1 MPVAVRRIGSR
12 EAGGCTES
20 ERRRSR
26 VLHSLRQPFDL
37 VVVGGGVNGCGVA
50 WDAALRGLRVLLVER
65 DDVGSGTSSW
75 SSRLIHGGLKYLEKL
90 DVKLV
95 RESLREREWLLE
107 AAPHL
112 VRPLRM
118 VLPFYSGG
126 KHSPVALEAGM
137 VAYDV
142 LSWDKS
148 VPRHTVWGKRGTLRR
163 VPGLERD
170 GLRGAAAYYDAQVEL
185 AERLCVEIS
194 LAAQS
199 AGATVLTHASV
210 ERLNVRNGTMTGV
223 EIVDE
228 LTDER
233 HRATTSMVI
242 NTAGPWVDQVLSGL
256 EDSPCLIGG
265 TKGSHFIVDPFF
277 RAPSDALYYEA
288 ESDGRAMM
296 VLPWRG
302 QYMIGSTD
310 ERFEGSLDH
319 VSPSVGEV
327 EYVLRETNWILPQA
341 RLTEEDLLW
350 GYTGVRP
357 LPYSPDEEEGDITR
371 RHAFH
376 DHAPRTEGLVSLVG
390 GKLTT
395 FRQVG
400 EEATDMAL
408 TKLGSRKRRS
418 ATRRLSLPGAGALDL
433 DRFGEAFADAS
444 GLDKRVARR
453 LASIYGTRAYRVAE
467 RAASDDA
474 MREVV
479 DEASGLTAAEI
490 AFAVEDEFA
499 GSLTDILARRTMV
512 GIGPTMPD
520 EVVDRVAQVAAPVAG
535 WDDERTEWELEMF
548 RSRLERFRTPRRD
561 EEVAQARRTDH
572 GA

>member
-1 MPVAVRRIGSR
+1 MQSADSR
-12 EAGGCTES
+12 EVATGLTES
-20 ERRRSR
+20 ERCRSR
-26 VLHSLRQPFDL
+26 ALHSLRQPFDL

-50 WDAALRGLRVLLVER
+50 WDATLRGLRVLLVER

-95 RESLREREWLLE
+95 RESLREREWLLD

-118 VLPFYSGG
+118 ILPFYSGG
-126 KHSPVALEAGM
+126 KHGPVALEAGM
-137 VAYDV
+137 VAYDL

-148 VPRHTVWGKRGTLRR
+148 VPRHVVWGKRGTLRR
-163 VPGLERD
+163 VPGLEQN

-199 AGATVLTHASV
+199 AGATILTHASV
-210 ERLNVRNGTMTGV
+210 ERLDVRNGTVAGV

-228 LTDER
+228 HTGEH
-233 HRATTSMVI
+233 HRATTSMVL

-256 EDSPCLIGG
+256 EGSPRLIGG
-265 TKGSHFIVDPFF
+265 TKGSHFIVDPFPG
-277 RAPSDALYYEA
+277 APSDALYYEA

-310 ERFEGSLDH
+310 ERFEGSLDQ
-319 VSPSVGEV
+319 VAPSAVEV
-327 EYVLRETNWILPQA
+327 DYILRETNRVLPQA
-341 RLTEEDLLW
+341 RLTDEDLLW

-357 LPYSPDEEEGDITR
+357 LPYAPEEDAGDITR

-376 DHAPRTEGLVSLVG
+376 DHAPRIEGLVSLVG

-400 EEATDMAL
+400 EEASDITL
-408 TKLGSRKRRS
+408 KKLGARGRRS
-418 ATRRLSLPGAGALDL
+418 VTRRLSLPGAGVLDL
-433 DRFGEAFADAS
+433 ERFTESFIDAS
-444 GLDKRVARR
+444 GLDKHVARR
-453 LASIYGTRAYRVAE
+453 VVSLYGTRAYRIAE
-467 RAASDDA
+467 RIAADDA

-479 DEASGLTAAEI
+479 DEVSGLTVAEI
-490 AFAVEDEFA
+490 AFVLEDEFA

-512 GIGPTMPD
+512 GIGPTTPD
-520 EVVDRVAQVAAPVAG
+520 YVVDRIAQVAAQLAG
-535 WDDERTEWELEMF
+535 WSNERTDKELGKF
-548 RSRLERFRTPRRD
+548 RSRLERFRTPRRA
-561 EEVAQARRTDH
+561 ERAK
-572 GA
+572 

>member
-1 MPVAVRRIGSR
+1 MRGAGSR
-12 EAGGCTES
+12 EVTTGRTEA
-20 ERRRSR
+20 ERRRSHA
-26 VLHSLRQPFDL
+26 LYSLRQPFDL

-95 RESLREREWLLE
+95 RESLREREWLLG

-118 VLPFYSGG
+118 ILPFYSGG
-126 KHSPVALEAGM
+126 KHGPVALEAGM
-137 VAYDV
+137 VAYDL

-148 VPRHTVWGKRGTLRR
+148 VPRHAVWGKRETLRR
-163 VPGLERD
+163 VPGLERN

-199 AGATVLTHASV
+199 AGATILTHASV
-210 ERLNVRNGTMTGV
+210 ERLDVRNGTVAGV

-228 LTDER
+228 HTGE
-233 HRATTSMVI
+233 HHHATTSMVI

-256 EDSPCLIGG
+256 ESSPRLIGG
-265 TKGSHFIVDPFF
+265 TKGSHFIVDPFPG
-277 RAPSDALYYEA
+277 APSDALYYEA
-288 ESDGRAMM
+288 GSDGRPMM

-310 ERFEGSLDH
+310 ERFEGGLDH
-319 VSPSVGEV
+319 VAPSVEEV
-327 EYVLRETNWILPQA
+327 DYILRETNRILPQA
-341 RLTEEDLLW
+341 RLTDEDLLW

-357 LPYSPDEEEGDITR
+357 LPYTPEGDVGDITR

-376 DHAPRTEGLVSLVG
+376 DHAPQIEGLVSLVG

-400 EEATDMAL
+400 EEATDMTL
-408 TKLGSRKRRS
+408 KKLGARRRRPV
-418 ATRRLSLPGAGALDL
+418 TRRLILPGAGVLDL
-433 DRFGEAFADAS
+433 ERFTEAFVDTS
-444 GLDKRVARR
+444 GFDNRVARR
-453 LASIYGTRAYRVAE
+453 LVRLYGSRAQHVAK
-467 RAASDDA
+467 RAAADSA
-474 MREVV
+474 VREVI
-479 DEASGLTAAEI
+479 DEASGLTVAEI
-490 AFAVEDEFA
+490 AFVLEDEFA

-520 EVVDRVAQVAAPVAG
+520 DTIDQVARVATRLAG
-535 WDDERTEWELEMF
+535 WSDERTERELGAF
-548 RSRLERFRTPRRD
+548 RSRLKRFRVPG
-561 EEVAQARRTDH
+561 RTES
-572 GA
+572 GVW

>member
-1 MPVAVRRIGSR
+1 M
-12 EAGGCTES
+12 TET

-26 VLHSLRQPFDL
+26 TLHSLRQPFDL

-50 WDAALRGLRVLLVER
+50 WDATLRGLRVLLVER

-95 RESLREREWLLE
+95 RESLREREWLLD

-118 VLPFYSGG
+118 ILPFYSGG
-126 KHSPVALEAGM
+126 KHGPIALEAGM
-137 VAYDV
+137 VAYDL
-142 LSWDKS
+142 LSWDKA

-199 AGATVLTHASV
+199 AGATILTHASV
-210 ERLNVRNGTMTGV
+210 ERLDVRNGTVTGV

-228 LTDER
+228 HTGER
-233 HRATTSMVI
+233 HRATTSMVL

-256 EDSPCLIGG
+256 EDSPRLIGG
-265 TKGSHFIVDPFF
+265 TKGSHFIVAPFPG
-277 RAPSDALYYEA
+277 APSDALYYEA

-310 ERFEGSLDH
+310 ERLEGSLDQ
-319 VSPSVGEV
+319 VAPSDGEV
-327 EYVLRETNWILPQA
+327 DYILRETNRVLPQA
-341 RLTEEDLLW
+341 RLTDEDLLW

-357 LPYSPDEEEGDITR
+357 LPYGPEEDAGDITR
-371 RHAFH
+371 RHTFH
-376 DHAPRTEGLVSLVG
+376 DHAPRIEGLVSLVG

-400 EEATDMAL
+400 EEGADITL
-408 TKLGSRKRRS
+408 KKLGARGRRS
-418 ATRRLSLPGAGALDL
+418 VTRRLSLPGAGVLDL
-433 DRFGEAFADAS
+433 GRFTEAFVDAS
-444 GLDKRVARR
+444 GLDKHVARR
-453 LASIYGTRAYRVAE
+453 VVSLYGARAYRVAG
-467 RAASDDA
+467 RIAADDA

-479 DEASGLTAAEI
+479 DEVSGLTVAEI
-490 AFAVEDEFA
+490 AFVLEDEFA

-512 GIGPTMPD
+512 GIGPTTPD
-520 EVVDRVAQVAAPVAG
+520 DVVDRIAQVAARLAG
-535 WDDERTEWELEMF
+535 WNDERTDKELGKF
-548 RSRLERFRTPRRD
+548 RSRLERFRTPRRAERAD
-561 EEVAQARRTDH
+561 RGGRVEH
-572 GA
+572 GP

>member
-1 MPVAVRRIGSR
+1 MAAGRT
-12 EAGGCTES
+12 EA

-26 VLHSLRQPFDL
+26 DLYSLRQPFDL

-95 RESLREREWLLE
+95 RESLREREWLLG

-118 VLPFYSGG
+118 ILPFYSGS
-126 KHSPVALEAGM
+126 KHGPVALEAGM

-148 VPRHTVWGKRGTLRR
+148 LPRHAVWGKRGALRC
-163 VPGLERD
+163 VPGLQRD

-185 AERLCVEIS
+185 AERLCVEVS
-194 LAAQS
+194 LAARS
-199 AGATVLTHASV
+199 AGATILTHARV
-210 ERLNVRNGTMTGV
+210 ERLDVRNGTVAGV

-228 LTDER
+228 HTGKR
-233 HRATTSMVI
+233 HRATTTMVL

-256 EDSPCLIGG
+256 ESGPRLIGG
-265 TKGSHFIVDPFF
+265 TKGSHFVVDPFPG
-277 RAPSDALYYEA
+277 APSDALYYEA
-288 ESDGRAMM
+288 ESDGRPMM

-310 ERFEGSLDH
+310 ERFEGSLDR
-319 VSPSVGEV
+319 VAPSAEEV
-327 EYVLRETNWILPQA
+327 DYILRETNRILPQA
-341 RLTEEDLLW
+341 RLTDGDLLW

-357 LPYSPDEEEGDITR
+357 LPYTPEREEGDITR

-376 DHAPRTEGLVSLVG
+376 DHAPQIEGLVSLVG

-400 EEATDMAL
+400 EEATDMVL
-408 TKLGSRKRRS
+408 KKLGARRRRS
-418 ATRRLSLPGAGALDL
+418 ATRLLSLPGALVLDL
-433 DRFGEAFADAS
+433 NRFAETFVSVS
-444 GLDKRVARR
+444 GLDAHVARR
-453 LASIYGTRAYRVAE
+453 LARLYGLRAHYVAE
-467 RAASDDA
+467 RAAADDA
-474 MREVV
+474 MREVI
-479 DEASGLTAAEI
+479 DDASGLTVAEI
-490 AFAVEDEFA
+490 AFAIEDEFA
-499 GSLTDILARRTMV
+499 GTLTDILARRTMV
-512 GIGPTMPD
+512 GIGPTLPD
-520 EVVDRVAQVAAPVAG
+520 EVVDRVARIAARLAG
-535 WDDERTEWELEMF
+535 WNDERTERELDMF
-548 RSRLERFRTPRRD
+548 RSRLERFRTPERAGSAVRVGGAGRD
-561 EEVAQARRTDH
+561 A
-572 GA
+572 

>member
-1 MPVAVRRIGSR
+1 MTSGR
-12 EAGGCTES
+12 TES
-20 ERRRSR
+20 ERRRSGA
-26 VLHSLRQPFDL
+26 LYSLRQPFDL
-37 VVVGGGVNGCGVA
+37 VVVGGGVNGCGAA

-95 RESLREREWLLE
+95 RESLREREWLLS

-112 VRPLRM
+112 VHPLRM
-118 VLPFYSGG
+118 ILPFYSGG
-126 KHSPVALEAGM
+126 KHGPIALEAGM
-137 VAYDV
+137 VAYDL

-148 VPRHTVWGKRGTLRR
+148 VPRHAVWGKRETLRR
-163 VPGLERD
+163 VPGLQRD

-194 LAAQS
+194 LAARS
-199 AGATVLTHASV
+199 AGATILTHAGV
-210 ERLNVRNGTMTGV
+210 ERLDVRNGTVAGV

-228 LTDER
+228 HTGER
-233 HRATTSMVI
+233 HRATTSMVL

-256 EDSPCLIGG
+256 ESSPRLIGG
-265 TKGSHFIVDPFF
+265 TKGSHFIVDPFPG
-277 RAPSDALYYEA
+277 APSDALYYEA
-288 ESDGRAMM
+288 ESDGRPMM

-310 ERFEGSLDH
+310 ERFEGGLDH
-319 VSPSVGEV
+319 VAPSVEEV
-327 EYVLRETNWILPQA
+327 DYILYETNLVLPQA
-341 RLTEEDLLW
+341 RLTDEDLLW

-357 LPYSPDEEEGDITR
+357 LPYTPEGDEGDITR

-376 DHAPRTEGLVSLVG
+376 DHAPRIEGLVSLVG

-408 TKLGSRKRRS
+408 TKLGARRRRP
-418 ATRRLSLPGAGALDL
+418 ATRRMILPGAGVLD
-433 DRFGEAFADAS
+433 FEHFAEAFVDAS

-453 LASIYGTRAYRVAE
+453 LARLYGARAHHVAE
-467 RAASDDA
+467 RAAADNA

-479 DEASGLTAAEI
+479 DEDSGLTVAEI
-490 AFAVEDEFA
+490 AFALEDEIA

-520 EVVDRVAQVAAPVAG
+520 DVVDRAAQVAARLAG
-535 WDDERTEWELEMF
+535 WNDARTDQELETF
-548 RSRLERFRTPRRD
+548 RSRLERFRTPRRA
-561 EEVAQARRTDH
+561 ERALRAGRVEH